1 MHSEKPQKYICVWL
15 IVYLCPKKR
24 KNKIHTI
31 LFFQK
36 KRRRRR
42 KKVAEQQENIQVSHR
57 DWAQTPGCYTIQ
69 AHALSLAC

>member
-15 IVYLCPKKR
+15 IVYLCPKKG
-24 KNKIHTI
+24 KIKFIQSYFSKKTNKT
-31 LFFQK
+31 K
-36 KRRRRR
+36 